1 MNAVNS
7 AMANTRRAPGL
18 RKLTLL
24 PLVAATYFMVAGGP
38 YGLEEVIGR
47 NGYATA
53 LWILVLTPLLWSL
66 PTALMV
72 SELASALP
80 REGGFYVWVRR
91 GLGPF
96 WGFQESWLTFAGSV
110 FEMAL
115 YPTLVVEYLSRIAP
129 SMVEGHRGLALE
141 LAMIA
146 GCAAWN
152 IAGARAVGEGS
163 IRLNLLLF
171 APFVV
176 LVGLAL
182 AGPVSPTPTLATRAP
197 EHLDLLGGI
206 VIAMWNYMGWDN
218 LSTIAGE
225 VEHPQRN
232 YPRAMLAAV
241 ILVVVSY
248 LVPVAAMAYAQL
260 DLGIWQTGG
269 WADAGQV
276 LGGPALATALAAAG
290 IVGATG
296 TFAALMLSFTRLPAV
311 MAVDGFLPRIFARL
325 HPRTGA
331 PWVAIVACAVL
342 WAVCLPLGFIELLLL
357 DVLLTG
363 LSILL
368 EFWALV
374 ALRIRE
380 PNLARPYRVP
390 GGLFGAIAIGIPPLG
405 LVALSLLRNAS
416 EDVGAVTELEIALGL
431 IALGVALY
439 FISPGS
445 RRPKPDS
452 RAAKQ

>member
-1 MNAVNS
+1 
-7 AMANTRRAPGL
+7 MAGDRRAPGP

-24 PLVAATYFMVAGGP
+24 PLVTAAYFMVAGGP

-47 NGYATA
+47 NGYSTA
-53 LWILVLTPLLWSL
+53 LWILILTPLLWSL

-129 SMVEGHRGLALE
+129 TLVAGHRGLALE

-163 IRLNLLLF
+163 IGLNVLLF

-176 LVGLAL
+176 LVALAL
-182 AGPVSPTPTLATRAP
+182 GKPVAPAPTDPAVR
-197 EHLDLLGGI
+197 LDLLGGI

-225 VEHPQRN
+225 VEHPQRT
-232 YPRAMLAAV
+232 YPRAMLIAI

-248 LVPVAAMAYAQL
+248 LAPVAAMAYAQL

-269 WADAGQV
+269 WADAGQA
-276 LGGPALATALAAAG
+276 LGGPSLATALAAAG
-290 IVGATG
+290 IVGAVG

-311 MAVDGFLPRIFARL
+311 MADDGFLPRIFARL

-331 PWVAIVACAVL
+331 PWVAIVACAAA
-342 WAVCLPLGFIELLLL
+342 WAACLPLGFVQLLIL
-357 DVLLTG
+357 DVFLTG

-380 PNLARPYRVP
+380 PGLARPYRVP
-390 GGLFGAIAIGIPPLG
+390 GGLFGAIAIGIPPLA
-405 LVALSLLRNAS
+405 LVAVSLLRNAS
-416 EDVGAVTELEIALGL
+416 ENVGAVTELEIGAGL
-431 IALGVALY
+431 MALGVALY

-445 RRPKPDS
+445 RRPAPGS
-452 RAAKQ
+452 PAAMPPATPPATP